1 MLPVRVSAARLSVV
15 GVYFPEVVETM
26 ADENVAEGEAH
37 WPRDHEILE
46 LRNPDRLACLLM
58 LIAVHE
64 RRNLL
69 PRHVQPSLLAQV
81 ANNAYAHRCAD
92 AIAPLCSPWIDMC
105 LTIQVIP
112 SSLCKELDVWIMIGW
127 VFRH

>member
-1 MLPVRVSAARLSVV
+1 
-15 GVYFPEVVETM
+15 
-26 ADENVAEGEAH
+26 
-37 WPRDHEILE
+37 

-69 PRHVQPSLLAQV
+69 PRHVQPSLMARV

-92 AIAPLCSPWIDMC
+92 TIAPLCSPWIDMC
-105 LTIQVIP
+105 LTIQVTIETMQGTRCLDYDRLGLPPLGLLCARYGDMDCTRHRHCHSIP
-112 SSLCKELDVWIMIGW
+112 P
-127 VFRH
+127 RHAGDYL